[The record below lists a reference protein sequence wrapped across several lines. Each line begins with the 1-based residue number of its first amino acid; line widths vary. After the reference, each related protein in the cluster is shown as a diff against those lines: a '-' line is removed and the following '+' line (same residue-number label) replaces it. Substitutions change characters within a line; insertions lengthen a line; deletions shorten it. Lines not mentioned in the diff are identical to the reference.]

1 MYKNYIHIPIQ
12 KHFKDFQETMN
23 LDKLIQ
29 NTVFT
34 PISAP
39 NAYLISRFSSYR
51 FIKEWR
57 LKEGGAYFKVKEWTA
72 LDFETLGLSF
82 SKSK

>member
-29 NTVFT
+29 NTVFA

-39 NAYLISRFSSYR
+39 NAYLIS
-51 FIKEWR
+51 K
-57 LKEGGAYFKVKEWTA
+57 L
-72 LDFETLGLSF
+72 
-82 SKSK
+82 